1 MGGDAGEALRA
12 GDPAR
17 ALALV
22 MEEVRAHPTAVGP
35 RLALFR
41 IACILGQWERARRQL
56 DAVQGLDAETA
67 MFAKVY
73 DGLILAEAER
83 AEVLAGRA
91 APVTIGAPPAFVA
104 MLAQALAH
112 DAAGALEAARGLRA
126 AALEAARAVPGE
138 LDGRPFA
145 WLMDADP
152 RFGPCLELVVH
163 GRYRW
168 LPLEHLRE
176 LRSDGPRD
184 LEDVVWLP
192 ATLTLAGGAEVAA
205 HLHARYPG
213 SEAAEDGLVRLAR
226 ATVWGEGDGAF
237 GLGLRT
243 LASDLGDHP
252 LATLRRLRLE
262 PGPADG

>member
-1 MGGDAGEALRA
+1 MGGSAGDALRD

-17 ALALV
+17 ALALA
-22 MEEVRAHPTAVGP
+22 MDEVRAHPTALGP

-41 IACILGQWERARRQL
+41 LACIEGMWERARRQL
-56 DAVQGLDAETA
+56 EAMVGLDGETA
-67 MFAKVY
+67 LFAKVY

-83 AEVLAGRA
+83 AAVLRGRT
-91 APVTIGAPPAFVA
+91 APVTLGEPPAFVA
-104 MLAQALAH
+104 LLAQALAH
-112 DAAGALEAARGLRA
+112 EAAGAAPAARALRA

-184 LEDVVWLP
+184 LEDAVWLP
-192 ATLTLAGGAEVAA
+192 VTLTLAGGGELAA

-213 SEAAEDGLVRLAR
+213 SEAAADPSVRLAR
-226 ATVWGEGDGAF
+226 ATLWGEGEGAT

-262 PGPADG
+262 PGPVDG